1 MPVPGWRRGESD
13 RMRAILT
20 YHSLDSSGSPVSVD
34 PAVWREQAAW
44 LATGPVPVVPLEGL
58 AVRSSD
64 VDAIAL
70 TFDDG
75 FDNFASVAWPELRE
89 RRLPATLFVVADHV
103 GRTNEWGTET
113 GIPKLSL
120 LGWDELG
127 RLADEGVSLG
137 SHSRTHPDLARLDT
151 SRLED
156 EVAGSFERIH
166 RETGVRPE
174 AFAYPFGHHGP
185 EVADAVRRVYRS
197 ACTTE
202 LRFVEPF
209 DPPHLLPRIDMYY
222 CRRPGRLESWGAT
235 GFRRHIAVRHLL
247 RRLRSKLV

>member
-1 MPVPGWRRGESD
+1 MKG
-13 RMRAILT
+13 ILT
-20 YHSLDSSGSPVSVD
+20 YHSIDDSGSVISVRPD
-34 PAVWREQAAW
+34 LFRQQAEW
-44 LATGPVPVVPLEGL
+44 LASGQVRVVPLDKIRQLPPE
-58 AVRSSD
+58 SD
-64 VDAIAL
+64 CVAL

-89 RRLPATLFVVADHV
+89 RRLPATLFVVVDHV

-137 SHSRTHPDLARLDT
+137 SHSRTHPDLTRLDT

-166 RETGVRPE
+166 RETGVRPQT
-174 AFAYPFGHHGP
+174 FAYPFGRHGP

-209 DPPHLLPRIDMYY
+209 DPPHLLPRIDVYY
-222 CRRPGRLESWGAT
+222 CRRPGRLESWGAI
-235 GFRRHIAVRHLL
+235 GFRRHIAVRRLL